1 MKLLLIHGRKQG
13 GKDEE
18 GLKSSWLACLK
29 TGLAKSNLDL
39 PVGGEDVH
47 LPFYGRLLDDL
58 TVANIVQMK
67 GLLDPFAESVLEYD
81 GFAEELLTELAVGAG
96 ASAEEMAEI
105 QQMKTMKGAEKWG
118 FIRALLRL
126 IDARTGWGQLAIKKF
141 TSDVYKYLKVSEVR
155 AAVDNTVLKGIPEE
169 PCLAVAHSLGS
180 IVLYN
185 ILCNNPELNVRGL
198 VTVGSPLGIRAV
210 QHHLAKPLV
219 MPKPLTGGWLNA
231 YDKRDIVAL
240 NPLDKK
246 RFDVTPAIE
255 NLSHVRNGSTNR
267 HRIIGYLGDRI
278 VAERIYRKLTNT

>member
-1 MKLLLIHGRKQG
+1 MKLLLIHGRRQG
-13 GKDEE
+13 GRSEE
-18 GLKSSWLACLK
+18 ELKSSWLSHL
-29 TGLAKSNLDL
+29 GVGMAKSNRDL
-39 PVGGEDVH
+39 PVGAEDVY

-58 TVANIVQMK
+58 TVANIVQTK

-81 GFAEELLTELAVGAG
+81 TFAGEFLTELATGAG
-96 ASAEEMAEI
+96 ATAGEI
-105 QQMKTMKGAEKWG
+105 AMVQQMKANKGVEKWG
-118 FIRALLRL
+118 FILALLRL
-126 IDARTGWGQLAIKKF
+126 IDARTGWGQLAIKRF
-141 TSDVYKYLKVSEVR
+141 TRDVYKYLKVSEVR
-155 AAVDNTVLKGIPEE
+155 AAVDNAVLKGIPEE

-185 ILCNNPELNVRGL
+185 ILCNNPKLNVRSL

-210 QHHLAKPLV
+210 QRHLAEPLV

-246 RFDVTPAIE
+246 RFDVLPAIE
-255 NLSHVRNGSTNR
+255 NLDHVRNGSKNR
-267 HRIIGYLGDRI
+267 HRISGYLGDRI

>member
-1 MKLLLIHGRKQG
+1 MKLLLIHGRRQG
-13 GKDEE
+13 GRSEE
-18 GLKSSWLACLK
+18 ELKSSWLSHLGA
-29 TGLAKSNLDL
+29 GMAKSNLDL
-39 PVGGEDVH
+39 PLAAEDVC

-58 TVANIVQMK
+58 TIANIVQK

-81 GFAEELLTELAVGAG
+81 AFAEELLTELAVGAS
-96 ASAEEMAEI
+96 ASAEEMALV
-105 QQMKTMKGAEKWG
+105 QQMKANKGVKKWG
-118 FIRALLRL
+118 FILALLRF

-141 TSDVYKYLKVSEVR
+141 TRDVYKYLKISEVR
-155 AAVDNTVLKGIPEE
+155 NAVDSAVLKGIPEE

-185 ILCNNPELNVRGL
+185 ILCNNPGLDVRSL

-210 QHHLAKPLV
+210 QRYLAKPLV

-246 RFDVTPAIE
+246 RFDVIPPIE
-255 NLSHVRNGSTNR
+255 NLSHVRNGATNR
-267 HRIIGYLGDRI
+267 HRISGYLGDKI